1 MPFSMT
7 ELRIDELQVGTSRQ
21 LPDDIGKNIPQQV
34 DLAIFKANV
43 CDARVSFDA
52 ITQPEIVG
60 GKSKPSKLEDG
71 ALKPHQPWKR
81 LFLKVARP
89 KRRLS
94 QDFVHHAQPTANG
107 ALPNSKD
114 GGSGRPNQGFMED
127 PARQRTSPYK
137 PPSVVNSDKNTE
149 PEKPRSAPSLKGV
162 TNDEQAE
169 PASRSSAVQTSVVAN
184 QMSSLE
190 SVRKSPAILSA
201 DAQSSQLSRVGTKSS
216 AVPSLGD
223 VATDNT
229 NLPSI
234 EIEPIGKGSGEAS
247 TELEA
252 HLKPAGKGKG
262 REETHDRPKIPVE
275 IPLSPRE
282 RVRNFSFKSSWFLQ
296 AEETDTSMSENEIN
310 QLGRFARLLNGAKS
324 QKVLFGKPLP
334 ELSVRLVLIN
344 DGIEPAKKFI
354 CVTGL
359 VEKAEISNFHTIMSQ
374 KRYRESYSDLWLCY
388 ETTKVSRAA
397 GSLETYRLYPLDMD
411 KSSTPGSLSTFC
423 GVASEMTAASRNT
436 SANVSWL
443 STLGGLICVDSNY
456 YIITTAHRPEQNT
469 NASTNE
475 AEQSSPADTLV
486 DEDFPDDVKPA
497 LVMVPE
503 HLLQEPTNCF
513 GNSELPAQLHS
524 HLDTRKHLVFSPN
537 GDVIE
542 GSDWRLLPVNQS
554 EILPNRL
561 MPKSASSVLDYHE
574 GIYIQSSTNTT
585 SGRQVLINSG
595 ISGLVKGSVDRY
607 SSFLIGDYSTP
618 PEVERV
624 ALHNS
629 SMYHPV

>member
-1 MPFSMT
+1 M
-7 ELRIDELQVGTSRQ
+7 
-21 LPDDIGKNIPQQV
+21 
-34 DLAIFKANV
+34 
-43 CDARVSFDA
+43 
-52 ITQPEIVG
+52 G

-71 ALKPHQPWKR
+71 TLKPHQPWKR
-81 LFLKVARP
+81 LLPKVARP

-114 GGSGRPNQGFMED
+114 GGSGRPNQGFMEG

-137 PPSVVNSDKNTE
+137 PPSVVNSDKKTE
-149 PEKPRSAPSLKGV
+149 PDKPRSAPSLKGV

-184 QMSSLE
+184 QMPSLE
-190 SVRKSPAILSA
+190 SVGKSPAILLA
-201 DAQSSQLSRVGTKSS
+201 DAQSSQLSRVGTTSS
-216 AVPSLGD
+216 VVQVLAVPNLGD
-223 VATDNT
+223 VATANT
-229 NLPSI
+229 DLPSI
-234 EIEPIGKGSGEAS
+234 ETEPIGKGSGEAS

-252 HLKPAGKGKG
+252 HLKPADKGKG

-275 IPLSPRE
+275 IRLSPHE
-282 RVRNFSFKSSWFLQ
+282 RVRNFSFKSSRFVQ
-296 AEETDTSMSENEIN
+296 AEETDTAMSENEIN

-334 ELSVRLVLIN
+334 ELSVRLVLIA
-344 DGIEPAKKFI
+344 DGIEPAKKYI

-359 VEKAEISNFHTIMSQ
+359 VEKADISNFHTIVSQ

-388 ETTKVSRAA
+388 ETSKVSRAS

-411 KSSTPGSLSTFC
+411 KSPTPDSLSTFC
-423 GVASEMTAASRNT
+423 GVVSEMTAASRNT
-436 SANVSWL
+436 SANISWL
-443 STLGGLICVDSNY
+443 STLGGLICIDSNY
-456 YIITTAHRPEQNT
+456 YIITTAHRPEQNPDT
-469 NASTNE
+469 SNNE

-486 DEDFPDDVKPA
+486 DEDFPDNIKPA

-503 HLLQEPTNCF
+503 HLLQEPKSCF
-513 GNSELPAQLHS
+513 GNGELPAQLHS
-524 HLDTRKHLVFSPN
+524 HLETRKHLDFSPN

-542 GSDWRLLPVNQS
+542 GPDWRLLPVKPS

-561 MPKSASSVLDYHE
+561 KRKPTSSQVDNEWL
-574 GIYIQSSTNTT
+574 YIQSISNTI

-595 ISGLVKGSVDRY
+595 ISGLVKGSVYRY
-607 SSFLIGDYSTP
+607 PSFLIGDYPTP
-618 PEVERV
+618 PEVWRV
-624 ALHNS
+624 ALHDS
-629 SMYHPV
+629 GMYHPV